1 MLNSELLA
9 MNSKDDLEDNE
20 RYIIRIKT
28 SSWMDK
34 NGLHC
39 KKSIRRMERL
49 SIGFEFL
56 SEDCRNGGCL
66 ETFESI
72 RDIFHVPDGL
82 YELVVMGGTS
92 YEGHFEIDGYRLI
105 PYEKEEK

>member
-1 MLNSELLA
+1 
-9 MNSKDDLEDNE
+9 
-20 RYIIRIKT
+20 
-28 SSWMDK
+28 
-34 NGLHC
+34 
-39 KKSIRRMERL
+39 MERL

-56 SEDCRNGGCL
+56 SEDCINGGCL

-72 RDIFHVPDGL
+72 RDVFDVKDGL

-105 PYEKEEK
+105 PFPYEKEEK